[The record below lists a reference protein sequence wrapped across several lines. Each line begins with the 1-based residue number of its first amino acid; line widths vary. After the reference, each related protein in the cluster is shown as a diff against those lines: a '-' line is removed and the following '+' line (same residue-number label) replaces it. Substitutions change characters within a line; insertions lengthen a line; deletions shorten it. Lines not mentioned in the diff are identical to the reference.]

1 MNNPYQP
8 PVAALS
14 VPEVEIPE
22 ELAKDIRNGWV
33 AACVSGVFT
42 LIIVLVA
49 VSGTP
54 ILNFDAWAFLDVAL
68 IFGLAFGVYR
78 KSRVAS
84 TILLI
89 YFVISKILLIVA
101 SGQASGIVMAII
113 FGLYYTK
120 AMIATYKIQALQKAT
135 LI

>member
-1 MNNPYQP
+1 MDNPYQP

-14 VPEVEIPE
+14 TPEVEIPD

-33 AACVSGVFT
+33 AACISGVFT
-42 LIIVLVA
+42 LVIVLIA

-78 KSRVAS
+78 RSRVAS

-113 FGLYYTK
+113 FGMYYTK